1 MAQKKKSSSTAKKA
15 SAVQTKKAP
24 AAQVQQNGVTM
35 EETLNRWEE
44 FIEKNKTAIIA
55 VVCAIIVAAVG
66 ISLYK
71 TKVVEPRELRVSEY
85 LFPGE
90 NYFMDGQYQKALEGD
105 GSSFL
110 GFEEIAANYRNT
122 KAGKLAGAYAGLCL
136 AQLDSC
142 ELAIKYL
149 SKYKGKDQMIA
160 PAVLSALADCYA
172 STDQLQL
179 AASTFQKAAK
189 KADNDLLSP
198 LYLFNAGLIYEAMEQ
213 PSQALKLYNSIKSD
227 YPASREASNI
237 DAYIT
242 RLTSK

>member
-1 MAQKKKSSSTAKKA
+1 MAQKKSNSTVRKA
-15 SAVQTKKAP
+15 SAPQ
-24 AAQVQQNGVTM
+24 QGQQNAVNM
-35 EETLNRWEE
+35 EETINRWEE
-44 FIEKNKTAIIA
+44 FIEKNKTTIVVA
-55 VVCAIIVAAVG
+55 VCVIIVAAVS
-66 ISLYK
+66 ISLYR
-71 TKVVEPRELRVSEY
+71 TKVVEPREIKVSEY

-105 GSSFL
+105 GSNFL
-110 GFEEIAANYRNT
+110 GFGEIAENYSNT

-142 ELAIKYL
+142 DLAIQYL

-160 PAVLSALADCYA
+160 PAVLGALADCYA
-172 STDQLQL
+172 STDQLPL
-179 AASTFQKAAK
+179 AATTFLKAAK

-198 LYLFNAGLIYEAMEQ
+198 FYIFQAGLIYEAMEK

-237 DAYIT
+237 EAYIT
-242 RLTSK
+242 RLASK